1 MRQLFLD
8 KGLLLIK
15 KVAEPELDDH
25 LVLISVHYSC
35 LDVQMDMARLSAAQ
49 PALMSNVPYKI
60 KKVLSCI
67 SSCGIQTTKG
77 LLKQK
82 IQGDI
87 QTLGYSCSGCVIA
100 TGKKVTQFRTGDLV
114 ACADVSCAHHA
125 DIVCVPEHLIVKIAP
140 SQIKAASMTAIGASA
155 LQGVR
160 RAQLSLGDVVAVFGL
175 DLVGQLTAQ
184 LAKAAGCT
192 VLVVDERAERIAR
205 AKELG
210 ADYGSLISQT
220 TLQQEI
226 SLITQHVGVDVA
238 FITGSSEK
246 ENVLLQQLAV
256 DATRAQ
262 GKVVIIGQESCTIQ
276 HHEIQKKDL
285 AVLLSPYTPGRL
297 TCAAQYSRYG
307 SCVSWSEQRTMQE
320 FVRLLE
326 LKKLSVEPLIT
337 KEVLFDQLPE
347 TQEHLKDPLALCTV
361 ISYQPD
367 QHKQSAV
374 EQSTKVDAQCCDKKP
389 LCRFIPAIK
398 NKEQKIR
405 VGIIGAGRFA
415 RLKLMPLL
423 TDMNGIT
430 LNAIVDADR
439 ARALTLARVHGIDQV
454 FSSVDD
460 FFAKEND
467 SVDAIIVASPYT
479 LHADQVIKALQH
491 GKAVFAERP
500 LITDA
505 DQFERVKKV
514 LDANPQAPLCVGY
527 TSSFSPFMQKIKKSI
542 KDRYTPLMVSYRMNS
557 SIVPQE
563 YWIQADFSVGR
574 VVGHAC
580 MIIDLFCYLTDAK
593 PVAVSVEALHA
604 AKENIFP
611 TDNFSVQLSFED
623 GSVCSL
629 VYTALGHQDLG
640 KERMEVFFDGK
651 SILMNNYRQL
661 HGFGLPTLFNEVVT
675 EPDKGHKAALQSFF
689 DALRKP
695 TFVAPVPFDRLKLV
709 SELTLLIDRLVCS
722 GGGAASFV
730 PAKVESEKEL
740 YNAASINRG
749 EQQEYHE

>member
-1 MRQLFLD
+1 
-8 KGLLLIK
+8 
-15 KVAEPELDDH
+15 
-25 LVLISVHYSC
+25 
-35 LDVQMDMARLSAAQ
+35 
-49 PALMSNVPYKI
+49 
-60 KKVLSCI
+60 
-67 SSCGIQTTKG
+67 
-77 LLKQK
+77 
-82 IQGDI
+82 
-87 QTLGYSCSGCVIA
+87 
-100 TGKKVTQFRTGDLV
+100 GKKVTQFRTGDFV

-125 DIVCVPEHLIVKIAP
+125 DIVCVPDHLIVKIA
-140 SQIKAASMTAIGASA
+140 QAHLKTASMTAIGASA

-160 RAQLSLGDVVAVFGL
+160 RAQLSLGDTVAVFGL
-175 DLVGQLTAQ
+175 GLVGQLTAQ

-192 VLVVDERAERIAR
+192 VLVVDEHAERIAR

-210 ADYGSLISQT
+210 ADYGYLVSQN

-226 SLITQHVGVDVA
+226 SLVTQHVGVDVS
-238 FITGSSEK
+238 FITGASEK
-246 ENVLLQQLAV
+246 ENVLLQQRAV

-276 HHEIQKKDL
+276 RHEVQRKDI

-326 LKKLSVEPLIT
+326 SEKLAVEPLIT
-337 KEVLFDQLPE
+337 KEILFDQVPE
-347 TQEHLKDPLALCTV
+347 TQEHLKDPLALSTV

-367 QHKQSAV
+367 EQAQNSVEAQSGKGVAC
-374 EQSTKVDAQCCDKKP
+374 SDARSCEKNS
-389 LCRFIPAIK
+389 LCRFVPAIK
-398 NKEQKIR
+398 SKEQKIR
-405 VGIIGAGRFA
+405 VAIIGAGRFA

-423 TDMNGIT
+423 TDMPGIS
-430 LNAIVDADR
+430 LNAIIDVDR
-439 ARALTLARVHGIDQV
+439 TRALTLARVHGIDQV
-454 FSSVDD
+454 FASVDD
-460 FFAKEND
+460 FFAHEQG

-479 LHADQVIKALQH
+479 LHADQVIKAVQH

-500 LITDA
+500 LITDPA
-505 DQFERVKKV
+505 QYERIKKM
-514 LDANPQAPLCVGY
+514 LDTYPQAPLCVGY
-527 TSSFSPFMQKIKKSI
+527 TSAFSPFMQKIKKHI
-542 KDRYTPLMVSYRMNS
+542 KERYTPLMISYRMNS

-563 YWIQADFSVGR
+563 FWIHADFSVGR

-593 PVAVSVEALHA
+593 PVSVSVEALHA
-604 AKENIFP
+604 AKEDIFP
-611 TDNFSVQLSFED
+611 TDNFSVQLSFDD
-623 GSVCSL
+623 GSLCSL
-629 VYTALGHQDLG
+629 VYTALGHQELG

-675 EPDKGHKAALQSFF
+675 EPDKGHKAALQAFF

-709 SELTLLIDRLVCS
+709 SELTLLIDKLVCS

-730 PAKVESEKEL
+730 PAKAAVERDS
-740 YNAASINRG
+740 YGASSGAHKTERER
-749 EQQEYHE
+749 EQY